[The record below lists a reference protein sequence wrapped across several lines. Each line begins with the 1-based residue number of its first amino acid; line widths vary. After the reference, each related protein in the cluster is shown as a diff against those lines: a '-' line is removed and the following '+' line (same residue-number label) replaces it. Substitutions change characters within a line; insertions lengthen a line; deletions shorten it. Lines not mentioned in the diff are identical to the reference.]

1 MREINSVLG
10 FLSWAEATIRRSEI
24 QVPIPIGLL
33 RKYHD
38 VFRHFEGRGS
48 FTLGSDASAWGS
60 YLGSLLESLHQ
71 ENGRTT
77 GASALVDYFLG
88 ELYSLAIS
96 AKGTATLTDLVA
108 ATRCV
113 LDIAAADLYLNEQ
126 GNLLRSSPAF
136 DERFFHRVR
145 VPIPRKPTGN
155 VATHRSHAPH
165 GTGRRLIR

>member
-10 FLSWAEATIRRSEI
+10 FLSWAETTIRRSEI

-38 VFRHFEGRGS
+38 VFRHFERRGS

-88 ELYSLAIS
+88 EHDA
-96 AKGTATLTDLVA
+96 
-108 ATRCV
+108 
-113 LDIAAADLYLNEQ
+113 LDGGSRRARIADLPSV
-126 GNLLRSSPAF
+126 NLS
-136 DERFFHRVR
+136 
-145 VPIPRKPTGN
+145 
-155 VATHRSHAPH
+155 
-165 GTGRRLIR
+165 RRGEIWKRHH